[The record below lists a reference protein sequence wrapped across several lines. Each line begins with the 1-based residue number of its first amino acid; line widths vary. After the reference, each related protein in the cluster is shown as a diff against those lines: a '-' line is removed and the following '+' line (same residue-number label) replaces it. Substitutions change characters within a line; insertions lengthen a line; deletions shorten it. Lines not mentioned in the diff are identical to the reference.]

1 VIRASSPLPA
11 GDARA
16 SVIDR
21 YVGNMSV
28 VEEARAGERGA
39 LGALE
44 ALVCSVF
51 WEGLFFPALLSR
63 GEYLWR
69 GKVDI

>member
-1 VIRASSPLPA
+1 MIRASSPLPA
-11 GDARA
+11 GNVRA
-16 SVIDR
+16 SAIDR
-21 YVGNMSV
+21 CVGNMSV
-28 VEEARAGERGA
+28 VGEARAGERGA

-44 ALVCSVF
+44 ALVCSVS
-51 WEGLFFPALLSR
+51 WEGLFFPALLFR